1 MNKPANVITLLVL
14 VALITYLFVQAPA
27 PLSEEDTVIGES
39 IPIETVFQLVAAEND
54 IVRALWTRE
63 IVGMGKK
70 SGLKFDEDWRD
81 KDVQAGPL
89 PALFLREAATSL
101 EKNIIRL
108 SLFLG
113 SDFPI
118 NQSNLFLGLQ
128 KEAFEKIKNDHLPQ
142 FFYTQDTQLFT
153 GMFPDY
159 ASVQPCV
166 SCHNDHPDSPK
177 TDWVL
182 NDVMGATTWS
192 YPKEAVSRDELMKII
207 ASLRK
212 GFRDAYTAYIEKVA
226 TFSRK
231 PEIGTQWPRDG
242 YFLPSVDTFMNEFSK
257 RASQSSMELLLYKPV
272 NADKKAN
279 EVNNNTV

>member
-1 MNKPANVITLLVL
+1 MNKPANIFTLLVL
-14 VALITYLFVQAPA
+14 IALITYLFVQAPT
-27 PLSEEDTVIGES
+27 PLSEQETVSGES
-39 IPIETVFQLVAAEND
+39 IPIETVFRLVAAEND
-54 IVRALWTRE
+54 VVRALWTRD

-81 KDVQAGPL
+81 EGVHAGPL

-118 NQSNLFLGLQ
+118 NPSNLFSGFQ
-128 KEAFEKIKNDHLPQ
+128 KEAFEKIKNDHQPQ
-142 FFYTQDTQLFT
+142 FFYTQDTELFT

-166 SCHNDHPDSPK
+166 TCHNDHPDSPK

-182 NDVMGATTWS
+182 NDIMGATTWS
-192 YPKEAVSRDELMKII
+192 YPKEAVSRDEIMEII
-207 ASLRK
+207 TSLRK
-212 GFRDAYTAYIEKVA
+212 GFQDAYTAYIEKAA
-226 TFSRK
+226 TFSKK
-231 PEIGTQWPRDG
+231 PEIGTRWPSEG
-242 YFLPSVDTFMNEFSK
+242 YFLPSVDVFMNEFSK
-257 RASQSSMELLLYKPV
+257 RASQSSMDLLLSKTANV
-272 NADKKAN
+272 DKKADQSK
-279 EVNNNTV
+279 NNRE

>member
-1 MNKPANVITLLVL
+1 MNKPANIITVLIL
-14 VALITYLFVQAPA
+14 VALIIYLFVQAPA
-27 PLSEEDTVIGES
+27 PLPEEDRITGEK
-39 IPIETVFQLVAAEND
+39 IPINTVFQLVAAENN
-54 IVRALWTRE
+54 VARTLWTRE

-70 SGLKFDEDWRD
+70 SGLKFDENWRD
-81 KDVQAGPL
+81 NDVQAGPL

-101 EKNIIRL
+101 EKNVIRL

-118 NQSNLFLGLQ
+118 KSSNLFTGLQ
-128 KEAFEKIKNDHLPQ
+128 KEAFTKIKTNHQPQ
-142 FFYTQDTQLFT
+142 FFYVPDTELYT

-159 ASVQPCV
+159 ASVKPCV

-192 YPKEAVSRDELMKII
+192 YPSENVNRDELIKII

-212 GFRDAYTAYIEKVA
+212 GFRDAYTAYIEKAA

-231 PEIGTQWPRDG
+231 PEIGARWPREG
-242 YFLPSVDTFMNEFSK
+242 YFLPSADVFINEFSK
-257 RASQSSMELLLYKPV
+257 RASQSSMEFILLKT
-272 NADKKAN
+272 ASTDK
-279 EVNNNTV
+279 

>member
-1 MNKPANVITLLVL
+1 MNRPANIITI
-14 VALITYLFVQAPA
+14 LILATLIVYLFVQAPA
-27 PLSEEDTVIGES
+27 PLPEENAVAGETIS
-39 IPIETVFQLVAAEND
+39 INTVFQLVAAEND
-54 IVRALWTRE
+54 VARALWTRE

-70 SGLKFDEDWRD
+70 AGLKFDENWRD
-81 KDVQAGPL
+81 KDIQAGPL

-101 EKNIIRL
+101 EKNVIRL

-118 NQSNLFLGLQ
+118 NSSNLFEGLQ
-128 KEAFEKIKNDHLPQ
+128 KEAFKKIKKDHQPH
-142 FFYTQDTQLFT
+142 FFYAQDTELYT

-177 TDWVL
+177 TDWEL
-182 NDVMGATTWS
+182 DDVMGATTWA
-192 YPKEAVSRDELMKII
+192 YPRETVNRDEIIKII

-212 GFRDAYTAYIEKVA
+212 GFRDAYTAYIEKTA

-231 PEIGTQWPRDG
+231 PEIGTRWPRDG
-242 YFLPSVDTFMNEFSK
+242 YFLPSVDVFIDEFSK
-257 RASQSSMELLLYKPV
+257 RASQSSMKFLLLET
-272 NADKKAN
+272 ASARKKD
-279 EVNNNTV
+279 